1 LELFVKAGLTP
12 AEALKTATINP
23 VIFLGRENDFGAID
37 QGRLADLVLLDANP
51 LADIAAIRRIHAVLF
66 NGKLY
71 SRTELDTMLADVA
84 KRAAGARL
92 KRH

>member
-1 LELFVKAGLTP
+1 
-12 AEALKTATINP
+12 LKTATINP